1 MTETPAPEPSER
13 GRYAIYEQ
21 ADGGVVIP
29 RSGPLCE
36 TCAACKCGEQQV
48 PLRIPG
54 ALVKMAKAAADG
66 NGGGMAKKI
75 KALMSL

>member
-1 MTETPAPEPSER
+1 MTDQQPEPSAR

-21 ADGGVVIP
+21 PDGGIVIP

-36 TCAACKCGEQQV
+36 TCAACKCGEQQE

-54 ALVKMAKAAADG
+54 ALVKMAKAAAEG